1 VGVLTETLTIPGA
14 FIMERPMSDPAA
26 PHPGQRPLPQ
36 TTLQFA
42 GHAADSVVSGLSGR
56 SPYMLGIVVLNVL
69 GIAAAIY
76 FLNILI
82 TGQQKHLA
90 ALLDVQEKQQ
100 TEIVTLH
107 KQEFDML
114 LQMIPRYEAQAAPA
128 LTIPPPA
135 PQTPPAASPAPLP
148 AQRR

>member
-1 VGVLTETLTIPGA
+1 MNEGVIIREA
-14 FIMERPMSDPAA
+14 YNMSDPTL
-26 PHPGQRPLPQ
+26 PPRRELPQ

-42 GHAADSVVSGLSGR
+42 GHAAENVVSGLSGR

-82 TGQQKHLA
+82 TGQQKHLSN
-90 ALLDVQEKQQ
+90 LLEVQEKQQ

-114 LQMIPRYEAQAAPA
+114 LNMIPRYEAPAAPSLA
-128 LTIPPPA
+128 APTPPPPTVIPPR
-135 PQTPPAASPAPLP
+135 TS
-148 AQRR
+148 R